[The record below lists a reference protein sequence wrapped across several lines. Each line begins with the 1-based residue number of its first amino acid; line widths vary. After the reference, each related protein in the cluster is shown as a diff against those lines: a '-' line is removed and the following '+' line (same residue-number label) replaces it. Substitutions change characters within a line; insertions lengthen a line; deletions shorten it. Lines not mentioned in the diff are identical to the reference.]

1 MSNSFSLIGLTGP
14 AGSGKDTV
22 AALLRTHCA
31 YTPLAF
37 ADPLRGEV
45 AAAFGISPALLIER
59 ETKEHPMSAL
69 ALHRCMDPAFEAF
82 VIRAHLQRGGTQVD
96 TTAPRSPRQIMQ
108 WWGTEYRRAQNSSY
122 WSRATASRISSMF
135 RQNLASRFVI
145 TDVRFDNE
153 ATLVREYCGQIWQ
166 IVRPDLTPID
176 DGSATHSSEVT
187 GAEFAPD
194 VIINNRHD
202 MRHLQQLVLG
212 AYAAQAWGLP
222 GVRVE
227 VPA

>member
-45 AAAFGISPALLIER
+45 AAAFGVSPALLIER
-59 ETKEHPMSAL
+59 ETKEHPMTAL
-69 ALHRCMDPAFEAF
+69 ALQRCMDPAFEAF
-82 VIRAHLQRGGTQVD
+82 VIAAHQHAGLGMVD
-96 TTAPRSPRQIMQ
+96 TTAPRSPRQVMQ
-108 WWGTEYRRAQNSSY
+108 WWGTEYRRADNPAY
-122 WSRATASRISSMF
+122 WTRATAKRICDMHLLRTS
-135 RQNLASRFVI
+135 SRFVI

-153 ATLVREYCGQIWQ
+153 AALVREFGGQIWQ
-166 IVRPDLTPID
+166 IVRPDLAPIT
-176 DGSATHSSEVT
+176 SSHSSEVT

-194 VIINNRHD
+194 VVITNRHD

-212 AYAAQAWGLP
+212 AHAARAWGLP